1 MNNVTDLITENR
13 WQHLFVLLIFIVL
26 FVLLTLASNIIFKKL
41 RNRALRSKSL
51 IDDFIVRLF
60 KVPSVWITFSI
71 LLNLFN
77 SFLDKSSRIYGIMQ
91 KAGQILLIL
100 SIGWLVV
107 QVVRAIFRYFQNKL
121 DVNQPDNLIA
131 RRRLTQLNMIEKVLI
146 VTAVIVFT
154 GIALMS
160 FETVKGLG
168 MSLLASA
175 GVLGI
180 VVGLAAQRSVGQIL
194 SGVQIA
200 ITQPIRLDD
209 VVVIEGEWGRIEE
222 INITYAVVKIWDE
235 RRLIVPIDYFLNNP
249 IQNWTRTSSNI
260 LGTVFLYVSY
270 DLPLDPLRE
279 KLAAIVKSD
288 PNWDGRVQNIQ
299 VTDSKQ
305 WYKEIRVLVSSEN
318 SSKNWDLRVSVREK
332 LIDFINE
339 NYPGSFARISTTG
352 EAKQRHT
359 ATGG

>member
-1 MNNVTDLITENR
+1 MIL
-13 WQHLFVLLIFIVL
+13 
-26 FVLLTLASNIIFKKL
+26 SYGFK
-41 RNRALRSKSL
+41 SS
-51 IDDFIVRLF
+51 IRLDH
-60 KVPSVWITFSI
+60 FSI
-71 LLNLFN
+71 LLNF
-77 SFLDKSSRIYGIMQ
+77 SMFLDKSSRIYGIMRKQ
-91 KAGQILLIL
+91 PDVVIL

-107 QVVRAIFRYFQNKL
+107 QAVRAIFRYFQNKL

-299 VTDSKQ
+299 V
-305 WYKEIRVLVSSEN
+305 
-318 SSKNWDLRVSVREK
+318 
-332 LIDFINE
+332 IDRKMVQRD
-339 NYPGSFARISTTG
+339 PCAG
-352 EAKQRHT
+352 KQRELLKKLGFTRVGPREAYRFYQRELSGIVRKDFHNR
-359 ATGG
+359 